1 MTSKHLYRHSRYC
14 YPMHR
19 IQSIKS
25 ITLMLIIASSFA
37 SALPFQLLNRLPSMA
52 TTSLMTLQLFENV
65 YGEEDPGKEEEAYLE
80 FMSSVIQQQPS
91 NSNNN
96 NATSINTTTTTAAVQ
111 IPQTAKGPAI
121 PSGKGYLVQEIGNQ
135 LYSVSDGSYNAMFMV
150 TDQGVVAIDAPPTL
164 GDKYLKAIAEVT
176 DKPVSHV
183 IYSHAHLDHIGA
195 AGIFPQ
201 NATFIA
207 QQETAN
213 ELQRAMNVATNKS
226 AVPPVPTVTF
236 PKNMT
241 LQIGNQTLQLD
252 YHGNNHL
259 PGNIFIYAPS
269 QKVLMLVDIIFPG
282 WVPFPYLAIAKDT
295 AGFIEAHDIALNNYD
310 FDTIV
315 AGHLTRLGTRA
326 DVEIQKE
333 FVLDLERAAA
343 SANQNVSFMDIAT
356 KVGFDNPWLLYSEYI
371 NAVNKQCEGEM
382 MPKWESRLGGAE
394 VFMST
399 HCFAMTQ
406 SGRVDPTVQALSL
419 MIG

>member
-1 MTSKHLYRHSRYC
+1 
-14 YPMHR
+14 MHR
-19 IQSIKS
+19 TQSIKS
-25 ITLMLIIASSFA
+25 ITLMMIIASSFA
-37 SALPFQLLNRLPSMA
+37 SALPFQLLNGLPSMA
-52 TTSLMTLQLFENV
+52 TTSFMTPQLFENV
-65 YGEEDPGKEEEAYLE
+65 YGEEDQGSEEEAYLE
-80 FMSSVIQQQPS
+80 FVSSVIQQQPS
-91 NSNNN
+91 NSSSN
-96 NATSINTTTTTAAVQ
+96 NATSTNITTTTAVQ

-121 PSGKGYLVQEIGNQ
+121 PSDKGYLVQEIGNQ

-150 TDQGVVAIDAPPTL
+150 TDQGVVAVDAPPTL
-164 GDKYLKAIAEVT
+164 GDKYLKAIVEVT

-213 ELQRAMNVATNKS
+213 ELQRATNVATNKS

-259 PGNIFIYAPS
+259 PGNIFIYAPN
-269 QKVLMLVDIIFPG
+269 QKVFMLVDIIFPG
-282 WVPFPYLAIAKDT
+282 WVPFAYLAIAKDT

-371 NAVNKQCEGEM
+371 NAVNKQCEEEM
-382 MPKWESRLGGAE
+382 MPKWGSRLGGAE

-406 SGRVDPTVQALSL
+406 SGRVDPTVQALFQS
-419 MIG
+419 IG

>member
-1 MTSKHLYRHSRYC
+1 
-14 YPMHR
+14 MHKIR
-19 IQSIKS
+19 SIES
-25 ITLMLIIASSFA
+25 ITLIILIASGFA
-37 SALPFQLLNRLPSMA
+37 VLPAQLLNGLPSISV
-52 TTSLMTLQLFENV
+52 SLMTSQLLELAH
-65 YGEEDPGKEEEAYLE
+65 GEEEQGSQEEIYLQ
-80 FMSSVIQQQPS
+80 FVSSATQQQPS
-91 NSNNN
+91 NSSSDGNL
-96 NATSINTTTTTAAVQ
+96 TNTTTTKA
-111 IPQTAKGPAI
+111 IPQNAKGPAI
-121 PSGKGYLVQEIGNQ
+121 PSEKGYLVQEIGNQ

-150 TDQGVVAIDAPPTL
+150 TEQGVIAIDAPPTL

-259 PGNIFIYAPS
+259 PGNIFIYAPN

-282 WVPFPYLAIAKDT
+282 WVPFAYLAIAKDT

-326 DVEIQKE
+326 DVEVQKE

-343 SANQNVSFMDIAT
+343 GANQNVSFMEIAT

-371 NAVNKQCEGEM
+371 NAVNKQCEEEM
-382 MPKWESRLGGAE
+382 MSKWGSRLGGAE
-394 VFMST
+394 AFMST

-406 SGRVDPTVQALSL
+406 SGRVDPTVQALFQS
-419 MIG
+419 IG

>member
-1 MTSKHLYRHSRYC
+1 
-14 YPMHR
+14 MHKIR
-19 IQSIKS
+19 SIES
-25 ITLMLIIASSFA
+25 ITLIILIASGFA
-37 SALPFQLLNRLPSMA
+37 VLPAQLLNGLPSISV
-52 TTSLMTLQLFENV
+52 SLMTSQLFELAH
-65 YGEEDPGKEEEAYLE
+65 GEEEQGSQEEIYLQ
-80 FMSSVIQQQPS
+80 FVSAATQQQSS
-91 NSNNN
+91 NSSSDGNL
-96 NATSINTTTTTAAVQ
+96 TNTTTTKA
-111 IPQTAKGPAI
+111 IPQNAKGPAI
-121 PSGKGYLVQEIGNQ
+121 PSEKGYLVQEIGNQ

-150 TDQGVVAIDAPPTL
+150 TDQGVIAIDAPPTL

-241 LQIGNQTLQLD
+241 LQFGNQTLQLD

-259 PGNIFIYAPS
+259 PGNIFIYAPN

-282 WVPFPYLAIAKDT
+282 WVPFAYLAIAKDT
-295 AGFIEAHDIALNNYD
+295 AGFIEAHDIALDNYD

-326 DVEIQKE
+326 DVEVQKE

-356 KVGFDNPWLLYSEYI
+356 RVGFDNPWLLYSEYI

-382 MPKWESRLGGAE
+382 LPKWESRLGGAQA
-394 VFMST
+394 FMST
-399 HCFAMTQ
+399 HCFAMTE
-406 SGRVDPTVQALSL
+406 SGRVDPTVQALFQS
-419 MIG
+419 IS

>member
-1 MTSKHLYRHSRYC
+1 MIL
-14 YPMHR
+14 
-19 IQSIKS
+19 
-25 ITLMLIIASSFA
+25 IASSFA
-37 SALPFQLLNRLPSMA
+37 VLPAQLLNSLPSISVPL
-52 TTSLMTLQLFENV
+52 TTSQLLELAYGQEEQGSQEEV
-65 YGEEDPGKEEEAYLE
+65 YLK
-80 FMSSVIQQQPS
+80 FVSSAAQQQPS
-91 NSNNN
+91 NSSNDSSGNL
-96 NATSINTTTTTAAVQ
+96 TNTTSTPTM

-121 PSGKGYLVQEIGNQ
+121 PSDKGYLVQEIGNQ
-135 LYSVSDGSYNAMFMV
+135 LYSVSDGSYNVMFMV

-164 GDKYLKAIAEVT
+164 GDKYLRAIAEVT

-213 ELQRAMNVATNKS
+213 ELQRAMNVATNTS

-236 PKNMT
+236 PENMT
-241 LQIGNQTLQLD
+241 LQFGNQTLQLD
-252 YHGNNHL
+252 YHGTNHL
-259 PGNIFIYAPS
+259 PGNIFIYAPN

-282 WVPFPYLAIAKDT
+282 WVPFVYLAIAKDT

-326 DVEIQKE
+326 DVEVQKE

-343 SANQNVSFMDIAT
+343 KANQNVSFMDIAT

-371 NAVNKQCEGEM
+371 NAVNNQCESEM
-382 MPKWESRLGGAE
+382 IPKWESRLGGAE
-394 VFMST
+394 AFMST

-406 SGRVDPTVQALSL
+406 SGRVDPTVQALFQS
-419 MIG
+419 IS

>member
-1 MTSKHLYRHSRYC
+1 MT
-14 YPMHR
+14 
-19 IQSIKS
+19 
-25 ITLMLIIASSFA
+25 
-37 SALPFQLLNRLPSMA
+37 
-52 TTSLMTLQLFENV
+52 TTSLMTSQLFENV
-65 YGEEDPGKEEEAYLE
+65 YGEEYQGSEEEAYLE
-80 FMSSVIQQQPS
+80 FVSSVIQQQAS
-91 NSNNN
+91 NSSSN
-96 NATSINTTTTTAAVQ
+96 NATSNNNTTTTAVQ

-121 PSGKGYLVQEIGNQ
+121 PSERGYLVQEIGNQ
-135 LYSVSDGSYNAMFMV
+135 LYSVSDGSYNAMFMI

-164 GDKYLKAIAEVT
+164 GDKYLRAIEEVT

-213 ELQRAMNVATNKS
+213 ELQRAMSVATNKS

-259 PGNIFIYAPS
+259 PGNIFIYAPN

-282 WVPFPYLAIAKDT
+282 WVPFAYLAIAKDT

-315 AGHLTRLGTRA
+315 AGHLTRLGIRA

-343 SANQNVSFMDIAT
+343 GANQNVSFMDIAT

-371 NAVNKQCEGEM
+371 NTVNKQCEEEM
-382 MPKWESRLGGAE
+382 ISKWGSRLGGAE
-394 VFMST
+394 AFMST

-406 SGRVDPTVQALSL
+406 SGRVDPTVQALFQS
-419 MIG
+419 IG

>member
-1 MTSKHLYRHSRYC
+1 
-14 YPMHR
+14 MHKIR
-19 IQSIKS
+19 SIES
-25 ITLMLIIASSFA
+25 ITLIILIASGFA
-37 SALPFQLLNRLPSMA
+37 VLPAQLLNGLPSISV
-52 TTSLMTLQLFENV
+52 SLMTSQLFELAH
-65 YGEEDPGKEEEAYLE
+65 GEEEQGSQEEIYLQ
-80 FMSSVIQQQPS
+80 FVSSATQQQPS
-91 NSNNN
+91 NSSSDGNL
-96 NATSINTTTTTAAVQ
+96 TNTTTTKA
-111 IPQTAKGPAI
+111 IPQNAKGPAI
-121 PSGKGYLVQEIGNQ
+121 PSEKGYLVQEIGNQ

-150 TDQGVVAIDAPPTL
+150 TDQGVIAIDAPPTL

-241 LQIGNQTLQLD
+241 LQFGNQTLQLD

-259 PGNIFIYAPS
+259 PGNIFIYAPN

-282 WVPFPYLAIAKDT
+282 WVPFAYLAIAKDT

-326 DVEIQKE
+326 DVEVQKE

-382 MPKWESRLGGAE
+382 LPKWESRLGGAQA
-394 VFMST
+394 FMST
-399 HCFAMTQ
+399 HCFAMTE
-406 SGRVDPTVQALSL
+406 SGRVDPTVQALFQG
-419 MIG
+419 IG